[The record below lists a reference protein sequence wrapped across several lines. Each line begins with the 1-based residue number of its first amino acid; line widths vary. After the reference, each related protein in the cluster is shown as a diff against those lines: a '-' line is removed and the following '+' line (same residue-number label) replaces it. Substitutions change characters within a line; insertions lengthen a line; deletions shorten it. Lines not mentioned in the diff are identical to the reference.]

1 VESRLTDPPIFGV
14 TVPLLCPYDSVYVG
28 ILQKTVFNVF
38 NQSGPISNPQY
49 APNAIVVLEVEGSN
63 PSSRPR
69 INNLRDSSG
78 NQTFAP

>member
-1 VESRLTDPPIFGV
+1 
-14 TVPLLCPYDSVYVG
+14 VPLLCPYDSVFVS

-38 NQSGPISNPQY
+38 NRSGPISPPQY

-69 INNLRDSSG
+69 INNLLVFSTNQIFRTVKSG
-78 NQTFAP
+78 CTGIESIKNQ